1 MELLG
6 YGKFYWAEETLPPQI
21 KLLLI
26 LTSLVHFWIL
36 VVLLVRSQTKVSL
49 PKKWLLY
56 QVGLNPNK
64 FSRTLILTHK
74 LVHDRGVNR
83 LYGWDNTLISHL
95 YFEKSEF

>member
-1 MELLG
+1 
-6 YGKFYWAEETLPPQI
+6 
-21 KLLLI
+21 
-26 LTSLVHFWIL
+26 
-36 VVLLVRSQTKVSL
+36 
-49 PKKWLLY
+49 LLY

-95 YFEKSEF
+95 HVL